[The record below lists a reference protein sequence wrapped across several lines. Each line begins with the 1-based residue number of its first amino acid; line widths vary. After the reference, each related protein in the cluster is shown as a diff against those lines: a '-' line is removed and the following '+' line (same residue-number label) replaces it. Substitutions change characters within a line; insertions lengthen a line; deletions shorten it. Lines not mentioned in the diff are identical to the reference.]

1 MTSDSDYKKYSLE
14 KFDEW
19 FLDALN
25 CDEISSKEIYD
36 AIAKP
41 LYEISEYH
49 KKQLD
54 KTNELLSLL
63 SKILSP
69 ISNKENITIATK
81 KDIDDFWNCQKDF
94 KDEMKLTGEIELIE
108 EIELAKEIE
117 FIEKSGR
124 FERTPESKHS
134 KYYHE
139 TDRNK

>member
-1 MTSDSDYKKYSLE
+1 MTSDSDFKKYSLE

-25 CDEISSKEIYD
+25 CDEISSKDIYD
-36 AIAKP
+36 TIAKS

-63 SKILSP
+63 SKISSP

-94 KDEMKLTGEIELIE
+94 KDKIELTGEIELIE
-108 EIELAKEIE
+108 EMELDKEIE
-117 FIEKSGR
+117 FIRKSGG
-124 FERTPESKHS
+124 FEWTPESKHS
-134 KYYHE
+134 KYYYE